1 MCFLTIFFPIDEH
14 QYERIYRKLLKNKE
28 TLKVNI
34 IHCMTIGPPTVGKT
48 TLKEQLLAN
57 NEDDPVI
64 KIGHDRPPSSP
75 LFEKLK
81 RVEVTLTDHKRE
93 QSPITVALQSKYTWK
108 ELTFSEEVVGYL
120 EKMSKKNREDI
131 ADMSLWTYLISM
143 VVVALYVFSAV
154 VTMYDNP
161 FKLIPKEYVY
171 SLLNGLFYLVILII
185 SFGIPFAIILLAVDW
200 IYRHWIKPSTRSFS
214 PVIFVREAIEKIN
227 VRTVPSLVDQTVTIY
242 FRDCGGQPE
251 FHEVL
256 PALVSHSTLFFLVFN
271 LSEGL
276 DTRYKV
282 TYKARDGDVSDSYV
296 STFTVKQA
304 LLQCLASIS
313 SIGNYSNPLKT
324 FFHKIKSILIWY
336 REKLAQ
342 LWIMK
347 LKLKFS
353 KVIIIGTHKD
363 LLGKNGEAE
372 EKLQHIND
380 QLEFELKGTDWYTK
394 DMVIPTE
401 NGRMFLGVNVF
412 SPNDIKKVKDLVHEV
427 ALNGSYQLEVP
438 IPWLTFE
445 FHIRRS
451 QKKVMTL
458 NECQE
463 LAKRS
468 EISRADE
475 FYAALWFFHNVA
487 GIIRYFK
494 NVPDLH
500 NIVITDSQLLFDIVT
515 DLIVNTFTFK
525 KGIRRRSEYDKFRL
539 SGRFTKHHLEQCE
552 AVKEK
557 LLSVEQVIA
566 VLEHLVIIAPVGL
579 NESNEQEYFLPC
591 VLVHASLPSTPL
603 LHNNSDIPPLLIT
616 FKCHYTPRGIFS
628 SLIARILLD
637 DKDKWELSTKEI
649 YRDRVTF
656 CVIDSGHIVTITNYF
671 RFLEVSV
678 KSPRSKDEK
687 TNGAIYLSVQQH
699 ISQCL
704 SYIRNKLNYSTTAR
718 HSFGFYCK
726 EHDDIKLEHSAEC
739 NSNVKPRYIRCSLEG
754 CLTAKLTPHEQI
766 WFYKESKL
774 PKLMFL
780 T

>member
-1 MCFLTIFFPIDEH
+1 M
-14 QYERIYRKLLKNKE
+14 
-28 TLKVNI
+28 KVNI
-34 IHCMTIGPPTVGKT
+34 IQCMTIGPPTVGKT

-57 NEDDPVI
+57 IEDDTVI
-64 KIGHDRPPSSP
+64 EIGHDRPPSSP
-75 LFEKLK
+75 LFDKLK
-81 RVEVTLTDHKRE
+81 RIEVTISDYKNK
-93 QSPITVALQSKYTWK
+93 QSPVTVALQSKYAWK

-120 EKMSKKNREDI
+120 KKMSKKNCEVI
-131 ADMSLWTYLISM
+131 ADMSIWTYLISM

-154 VTMYDNP
+154 VTMHDNP
-161 FKLIPKEYVY
+161 FKLIPLNYVY
-171 SLLNGLFYLVILII
+171 SIINGLFYLVIIII
-185 SFGIPFAIILLAVDW
+185 SFGILFAIILLAVDW
-200 IYRHWIKPSTRSFS
+200 IYRRWIKPNTRSFS
-214 PVIFVREAIEKIN
+214 PISFVREAIEKIN
-227 VRTVPSLVDQTVTIY
+227 VRTVPPLFDQTLTIY

-256 PALVSHSTLFFLVFN
+256 PALVSHSTLFLLVFN

-282 TYKARDGDVSDSYV
+282 TYKTNDGEVSDPYV

-313 SIGNYSNPLKT
+313 SIGNYLNPPQK

-336 REKLAQ
+336 REKLVQ

-347 LKLKFS
+347 VTLKFS

-363 LLGKNGEAE
+363 LLDKTGEAE
-372 EKLQHIND
+372 EKVQHIND
-380 QLEFELKGTDWYTK
+380 QLELELKGTDWYTK

-401 NGRMFLGVNVF
+401 NDRIFLGVNTF
-412 SPNDIKKVKDLVHEV
+412 NPNDINKIKDLVHEV
-427 ALNGSYQLEVP
+427 ALNGSYQLDIP

-445 FHIRRS
+445 FYIRKS

-463 LAKRS
+463 LAKKS

-475 FYAALWFFHNVA
+475 FYAALWFFHNVV

-494 NVPDLH
+494 NVPELY

-515 DLIVNTFTFK
+515 DLIVNTFNFK
-525 KGIRRRSEYDKFRL
+525 KGIRRRSEYDKFRS

-566 VLEHLVIIAPVGL
+566 VLEHLVIIAPVGI

-603 LHNNSDIPPLLIT
+603 LHNDSDIPPLLIT
-616 FKCHYTPRGIFS
+616 FKCQYTPRGIFS

-637 DKDKWELSTKEI
+637 DKNQWELSTKEI
-649 YRDRVTF
+649 YRDRVIF
-656 CVIDSGHIVTITNYF
+656 CILDSGHIVTITNYF
-671 RFLEVSV
+671 RFLEVVV
-678 KSPRSKDEK
+678 KPPRSKDEK
-687 TNGAIYLSVQQH
+687 TNDDIYLSVLNH

-704 SYIRNKLNYSTTAR
+704 SYITNKLNYSTTAR
-718 HSFGFYCK
+718 HTFGFYCK
-726 EHDDIKLEHSAEC
+726 EHDDISMLEHSAEC
-739 NSNVKPRYIRCSLEG
+739 NSNVKPKYTRCNFEG
-754 CLTAKLTPHEQI
+754 CLTANLTPQQQL

-774 PKLMFL
+774 PKPIFL

>member
-1 MCFLTIFFPIDEH
+1 MCFLTIFFPIDEY

-171 SLLNGLFYLVILII
+171 SLLNRLFYLVILII
-185 SFGIPFAIILLAVDW
+185 SFGIPFVIILLAVDW

-282 TYKARDGDVSDSYV
+282 TYKARDGKVSDPYV

-324 FFHKIKSILIWY
+324 FF
-336 REKLAQ
+336 
-342 LWIMK
+342 
-347 LKLKFS
+347 
-353 KVIIIGTHKD
+353 
-363 LLGKNGEAE
+363 
-372 EKLQHIND
+372 
-380 QLEFELKGTDWYTK
+380 
-394 DMVIPTE
+394 
-401 NGRMFLGVNVF
+401 
-412 SPNDIKKVKDLVHEV
+412 
-427 ALNGSYQLEVP
+427 
-438 IPWLTFE
+438 
-445 FHIRRS
+445 S
-451 QKKVMTL
+451 Q
-458 NECQE
+458 N
-463 LAKRS
+463 
-468 EISRADE
+468 
-475 FYAALWFFHNVA
+475 
-487 GIIRYFK
+487 
-494 NVPDLH
+494 
-500 NIVITDSQLLFDIVT
+500 
-515 DLIVNTFTFK
+515 
-525 KGIRRRSEYDKFRL
+525 
-539 SGRFTKHHLEQCE
+539 
-552 AVKEK
+552 
-557 LLSVEQVIA
+557 
-566 VLEHLVIIAPVGL
+566 
-579 NESNEQEYFLPC
+579 
-591 VLVHASLPSTPL
+591 
-603 LHNNSDIPPLLIT
+603 
-616 FKCHYTPRGIFS
+616 
-628 SLIARILLD
+628 
-637 DKDKWELSTKEI
+637 
-649 YRDRVTF
+649 
-656 CVIDSGHIVTITNYF
+656 
-671 RFLEVSV
+671 
-678 KSPRSKDEK
+678 
-687 TNGAIYLSVQQH
+687 
-699 ISQCL
+699 
-704 SYIRNKLNYSTTAR
+704 
-718 HSFGFYCK
+718 
-726 EHDDIKLEHSAEC
+726 
-739 NSNVKPRYIRCSLEG
+739 
-754 CLTAKLTPHEQI
+754 
-766 WFYKESKL
+766 
-774 PKLMFL
+774 
-780 T
+780 